1 MASRLKSSS
10 DASEKPSMTGMDFE
24 TATRGSGGS
33 EGAASGW
40 WRLYGPRLLV
50 SLAVVAVLTGGAVY
64 ASRVSE
70 GAPKVVYTASLEE
83 VAVESEGS
91 LKVDINSADVEEL
104 DELPEVGPATAE
116 AIIEYRRAN
125 GSFTAVDELEGVPG
139 IGPTTIQKIEPFATV

>member
-1 MASRLKSSS
+1 
-10 DASEKPSMTGMDFE
+10 MTGMDFE
-24 TATRGSGGS
+24 TATRESGASKGH
-33 EGAASGW
+33 ASGW

-50 SLAVVAVLTGGAVY
+50 SVAVVAVLAGGAVY

-83 VAVESEGS
+83 VAADTETS

-125 GSFTAVDELEGVPG
+125 GSFTAVDELEEVPG

>member
-1 MASRLKSSS
+1 MR
-10 DASEKPSMTGMDFE
+10 GVDFE
-24 TATRGSGGS
+24 TATRG
-33 EGAASGW
+33 AQASGRAAPDW
-40 WRLYGPRLLV
+40 WRLYGPRVLV
-50 SLAVVAVLTGGAVY
+50 SVVVVAVLAGGAVY

-83 VAVESEGS
+83 VAAEAEGS

-139 IGPTTIQKIEPFATV
+139 IGPTTIEEIEPFATV

>member
-1 MASRLKSSS
+1 
-10 DASEKPSMTGMDFE
+10 MTGMDFE
-24 TATRGSGGS
+24 TATRGA
-33 EGAASGW
+33 GAASGW
-40 WRLYGPRLLV
+40 WGLYGPRLLV
-50 SLAVVAVLTGGAVY
+50 SLAVVAVLAGGAVY

-83 VAVESEGS
+83 VAAESEGS

>member
-1 MASRLKSSS
+1 MG
-10 DASEKPSMTGMDFE
+10 GMDFE
-24 TATRGSGGS
+24 TATRGAGGS
-33 EGAASGW
+33 GRIAAGRW
-40 WRLYGPRLLV
+40 ELYGPRLLV
-50 SLAVVAVLTGGAVY
+50 SVVVVAVLAGGAVY

-70 GAPKVVYTASLEE
+70 SAPKVVYTAALEE
-83 VAVESEGS
+83 VAAESQDS
-91 LKVDINSADVEEL
+91 LKVDINSADVDEL

>member
-1 MASRLKSSS
+1 MR
-10 DASEKPSMTGMDFE
+10 GVDFE
-24 TATRGSGGS
+24 TATRGSGTS
-33 EGAASGW
+33 EGSASGW
-40 WRLYGPRLLV
+40 WGLYGPRLLV
-50 SLAVVAVLTGGAVY
+50 SVAVVAVLSGGAVY

-70 GAPKVVYTASLEE
+70 SAPKVVYTASLEE
-83 VAVESEGS
+83 VAAESETS

-139 IGPTTIQKIEPFATV
+139 IGPTTIEKIEPFATV